1 MTNSKISCKK
11 QTLAGYFFQLNLYL
25 LRDLGNHYPDHFIF
39 QDLDDWIG
47 HFTKEGRHLEFLH
60 TILIEINCPLPITH
74 VCSCTVRF
82 LSICS
87 SSTTTYLYKNVFEI
101 IYYLLYFRGV
111 WCVLFN
117 WHLEGHVVHTFIV
130 NLTIPYGKFQI
141 FGCQNFWKLGV
152 CMYVRIL

>member
-11 QTLAGYFFQLNLYL
+11 QTLAGYFFQLSLYL

-60 TILIEINCPLPITH
+60 TILIEINCPLPIAH
-74 VCSCTVRF
+74 VCSCTVWF

-87 SSTTTYLYKNVFEI
+87 SSTTYLYKNVFEI
-101 IYYLLYFRGV
+101 IYYILEVFDVSCLTDIWKVMLSIPLLSTKPY
-111 WCVLFN
+111 
-117 WHLEGHVVHTFIV
+117 HTV
-130 NLTIPYGKFQI
+130 NFKY
-141 FGCQNFWKLGV
+141 LGARILKAWG
-152 CMYVRIL
+152 MYVCKNF